1 MKDFLRPL
9 EIEAR
14 KSVKFPLEIET
25 RKSAK
30 FLAKSS
36 PHFLP
41 MSAKH
46 FARILLSGLFS
57 TEEKLA
63 PKMGILPFFLSF
75 LIFVATASPYTRG
88 YVNRGF
94 QTVVRDCRLSRG

>member
-14 KSVKFPLEIET
+14 KL
-25 RKSAK
+25 AK
-30 FLAKSS
+30 FFAKYS
-36 PHFLP
+36 PYFSP
-41 MSAKH
+41 MLAKH
-46 FARILLSGLFS
+46 FARFSLPGLFG

-75 LIFVATASPYTRG
+75 LDFM
-88 YVNRGF
+88 
-94 QTVVRDCRLSRG
+94 